1 MKYLVLL
8 ENMPGVTLCHETVEV
23 PDGADS
29 EAFSDAVKAA
39 INEWPLSPGD
49 TIRIVEE
56 E

>member
-1 MKYLVLL
+1 MKYYVLL
-8 ENMPGVTLCHETVEV
+8 ENMPGVQLDQAEVEV

-29 EAFSDAVKAA
+29 EVFSDAVKGA
-39 INEWPLSPGD
+39 IAEWTLSPGD